1 MMEIGSNLPYVPEQ
15 DQTTG
20 LVGKLKS
27 AYTEADDKQLKE
39 ACQGFEAIFVNMMLS
54 EMRKSIPKSDLMGTS
69 FANDT
74 FTQMLDEEIS
84 ESVSKGQGIGIADMM
99 YKQISQKL
107 KNTYKVE
114 E

>member
-1 MMEIGSNLPYVPEQ
+1 MEIGSNLPYIPNQ
-15 DQTTG
+15 DQTTN

-54 EMRKSIPKSDLMGTS
+54 EMRKTVPESGLMESS

-74 FTQMLDEEIS
+74 FTQMLDEEIA
-84 ESVSKGQGIGIADMM
+84 ESVSKGKGIGIADMM
-99 YKQISQKL
+99 YKQISEKL

>member
-1 MMEIGSNLPYVPEQ
+1 MEIGSNLPYIPNQ

-27 AYTEADDKQLKE
+27 AYTEADDKQLRE
-39 ACQGFEAIFVNMMLS
+39 ACEGFESIFVNMMLS
-54 EMRKSIPKSDLMGTS
+54 EMRKTVPESDLMGTS

-74 FTQMLDEEIS
+74 FTQMLDEEIAN
-84 ESVSKGQGIGIADMM
+84 SVSKGKGIGIADMM
-99 YKQISQKL
+99 YNQISQKL

>member
-1 MMEIGSNLPYVPEQ
+1 MEIGSNLPYIPTQ
-15 DQTTG
+15 DKTTD
-20 LVGKLKS
+20 LAGKLKS

-39 ACQGFEAIFVNMMLS
+39 ACQGFESIFVNMMLS
-54 EMRKSIPKSDLMGTS
+54 EMRKSVPKSDLMGTS

-84 ESVSKGQGIGIADMM
+84 EAVSKGKGIGIADMM

-107 KNTYKVE
+107 QNTYKVE

>member
-1 MMEIGSNLPYVPEQ
+1 MEIGSNLPYIPNE

-27 AYTEADDKQLKE
+27 AYTEADDKQLRK
-39 ACQGFEAIFVNMMLS
+39 ACEGFESIFVNMMLS
-54 EMRKSIPKSDLMGTS
+54 EMRKTVPESELMGTS
-69 FANDT
+69 FANET
-74 FTQMLDEEIS
+74 FTGMLDEEIAN
-84 ESVSKGQGIGIADMM
+84 SVSKGKGIGIADMM
-99 YKQISQKL
+99 YNQISQKL